1 MRLGELSA
9 CRYLLARARMTL
21 LDWFLIVFCLA
32 ATLLHVGTT
41 ALAMHRCR
49 QRPALLPPPQRAPSV
64 SILRPVRGL
73 ENYDEVT
80 LGSSFAL
87 DYPNFELIFCCADA
101 DDPSVLLVR
110 GLMVRNPDVRARL
123 LIGNHAISAN
133 PKLNNLVKGWRVAA
147 GDWIVFADSNVL
159 MPRDYVQRLLAGWRL
174 ETGILCAPPIACNP
188 IGFWAELECAF
199 LNSYQ
204 ARWQYAADCVGMG
217 FAQGKTMLMRRR
229 DLVEAGGIRVLAE
242 EIAEDAA
249 ATKLV
254 RRIGRRV
261 TLVDAPFGQP
271 LGARTA
277 RQVWDRQTRWA
288 RLRRM
293 SFPGFFAAE
302 IVTGCAL
309 PLAAAAWVVDALNV
323 PAAVALVALSAV
335 WLGSEAMLAR
345 FAGWHLSLWSPL
357 AWLLRDAML
366 PLVWMHAWLSEGYA
380 WRGNEISTE
389 QESVQAH

>member
-1 MRLGELSA
+1 
-9 CRYLLARARMTL
+9 MTS
-21 LDWFLIVFCLA
+21 LDWLLIAFCLA
-32 ATLLHVGTT
+32 ATLVHVGTT
-41 ALAMHRCR
+41 ALTMHRCR
-49 QRPALLPPPQRAPSV
+49 QRAAPLPPPERAPFV

-73 ENYDEVT
+73 ESYDEVT

-87 DYPNFELIFCCADA
+87 NYPRFELIFCCADA
-101 DDPSVLLVR
+101 DDPAVALVR
-110 GLMVRNPDVRARL
+110 GLMARNPDVRARL
-123 LIGNHAISAN
+123 LIGNHAISVN
-133 PKLNNLVKGWRVAA
+133 PKLNNLVKGWRAA
-147 GDWIVFADSNVL
+147 IGDWILFADSNVL

-174 ETGILCAPPIACNP
+174 RTGILCSPPIACSP

-229 DLVEAGGIRVLAE
+229 DLVRAGGIQVLAE

-254 RRIGRRV
+254 RRIGRRAA
-261 TLVDAPFGQP
+261 LVDAPFGQP
-271 LGARTA
+271 LGERTA

-302 IVTGCAL
+302 IVTGCVL
-309 PLAAAAWVVDALNV
+309 PLAAAAWVADALDV
-323 PAAVALVALSAV
+323 PPAALVAPLTAV
-335 WLGSEAMLAR
+335 WLGSEALLAR

-357 AWLLRDAML
+357 AWALRDALL

-380 WRGNEISTE
+380 WRGNEISTA
-389 QESVQAH
+389 QESVEAH